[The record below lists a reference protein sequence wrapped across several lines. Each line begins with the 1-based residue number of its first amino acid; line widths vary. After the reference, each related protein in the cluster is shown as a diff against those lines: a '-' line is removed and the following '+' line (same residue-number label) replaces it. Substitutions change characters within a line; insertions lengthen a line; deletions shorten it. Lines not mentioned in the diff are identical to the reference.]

1 MAKQPDVAMRGQIRS
16 IRKAMTRLVQALEG
30 LLPLLREAEHSAPA
44 RARLKLSRAR
54 RAALKLHGAYL
65 GHVRTLKARDKAR
78 VKMMYKQR
86 GVVAAIALAKR
97 LAK

>member
-16 IRKAMTRLVQALEG
+16 IRKAMTRLVQALES
-30 LLPLLREAEHSAPA
+30 LLPLLREAGPSAPA
-44 RARLKLSRAR
+44 RARLKLSPAR

-65 GHVRTLKARDKAR
+65 GHVRTLKTRDRSR
-78 VKMMYKQR
+78 VKMVYKQK
-86 GVVAAIALAKR
+86 GVVAAIVLAKR